1 VKGLGKLGVR
11 FDRIYHSPWLRAV
24 ETADVL
30 MQLVAEE
37 SVVTP
42 RLVEP
47 PDQSLLDELR
57 GDQIAVVGHEPWL
70 SQILAWLVIGDRE
83 SSDRVRLKK
92 GGVALLEGE
101 LIGGGMSLIALYPPK
116 VLRALGP

>member
-1 VKGLGKLGVR
+1 M
-11 FDRIYHSPWLRAV
+11 
-24 ETADVL
+24 E
-30 MQLVAEE
+30 LVDEE

-47 PDQSLLDELR
+47 PDQPLLDELS
-57 GDQIAVVGHEPWL
+57 GDDIAVVGHEPWV
-70 SQILAWLVIGDRE
+70 SGILAWLVIGDRQ

-92 GGVALLEGE
+92 GGVARLEGE
-101 LIGGGMSLIALYPPK
+101 LKAGGMSLIALYPPK